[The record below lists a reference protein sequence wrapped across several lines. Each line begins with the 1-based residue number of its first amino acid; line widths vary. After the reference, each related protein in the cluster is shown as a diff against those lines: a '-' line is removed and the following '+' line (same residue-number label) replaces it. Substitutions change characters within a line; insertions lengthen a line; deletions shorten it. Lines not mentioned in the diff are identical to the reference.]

1 MASAAEIRVRI
12 NSVSDTKKVTDA
24 MYMISSVKMRKARTE
39 NEKVQPYFIALREEI
54 GELLH
59 YIPENSNR
67 YYQILDDDG
76 IQGRALLLITSDKGL
91 NGSYNH
97 TAIKAAEERI
107 RKYPDT
113 LLFVVGEYG
122 RQYFGHKNARMA
134 DSFRYAAS
142 FPTTGMAQKI
152 CNDLLEYYNS
162 DRVDEIDIIYTH
174 YQAGK
179 PILCKERCLLPL
191 NGTGLYDS
199 NDFEIT
205 FGKEYLP
212 DPHTVLNEIV
222 PSYLTGFIY
231 SALVESYCSEQ
242 EARMTAMHTAGT
254 NADEMLKKL
263 KMEYNSVRQAA
274 ITREM
279 TEITSGTKA
288 LLAKHRKKAKEGG
301 KNERRNPE

>member
-1 MASAAEIRVRI
+1 MASASEIRVRI

-24 MYMISSVKMRKARTE
+24 MYMISSVKMRKARAE

-54 GELLH
+54 GELMH
-59 YIPENSNR
+59 YIPENTNR
-67 YYQILDDDG
+67 YFQILDSDG
-76 IQGRALLLITSDKGL
+76 IQGRALLLVTSDKGL

-97 TAIKAAEERI
+97 MAIRMAEERI
-107 RKYPDT
+107 KKYPDT
-113 LLFVVGEYG
+113 ILFIIGEYG
-122 RQYFGHKNARMA
+122 RQYFLHKGAKVA
-134 DSFRYAAS
+134 EHFKYAAS
-142 FPTTGMAQKI
+142 FPTTWMAQKI

-174 YQAGK
+174 YLAGR
-179 PILCKERCLLPL
+179 PILCKESCLLPI
-191 NGTGLYDS
+191 NGTGFYDS

-212 DPHTVLNEIV
+212 DANTVLNEIA

-231 SALVESYCSEQ
+231 SALVDSYCSEQ

-254 NADEMLKKL
+254 NAEEMLKKL

-288 LLAKHRKKAKEGG
+288 LLAKHKKKAEEDGRK
-301 KNERRNPE
+301 

>member
-1 MASAAEIRVRI
+1 MASASEIRVRI
-12 NSVSDTKKVTDA
+12 SSVSETKKVTDA
-24 MYMISSVKMRKARTE
+24 MYMISSVKMRKARAE
-39 NEKVQPYFIALREEI
+39 MEKVSPYFNALREEI

-67 YYQILDDDG
+67 YYKILDSDG

-91 NGSYNH
+91 NGNYNH
-97 TAIKAAEERI
+97 MAIKAAEARI
-107 RKYPDT
+107 RQYPDT
-113 LLFVVGEYG
+113 LLFIIGEYG
-122 RQYFGHKNARMA
+122 RQYFTHKKANMA
-134 DSFRYAAS
+134 EEFKYAAA
-142 FPTTGMAQKI
+142 FPTTSMAQKI

-174 YQAGK
+174 YLAGR
-179 PILCKERCLLPL
+179 PILCKERCLLPFSQ
-191 NGTGLYDS
+191 TGFYDS
-199 NDFEIT
+199 NAFEIA

-212 DPHTVLNEIV
+212 NPDTVLNEIA

-231 SALVESYCSEQ
+231 SALVDSYCSEQ

-254 NADEMLKKL
+254 NAEDMLKKL
-263 KMEYNSVRQAA
+263 RMEYNSIRQAA

-288 LLAKHRKKAKEGG
+288 LLAKRKKKAKEA
-301 KNERRNPE
+301 RS